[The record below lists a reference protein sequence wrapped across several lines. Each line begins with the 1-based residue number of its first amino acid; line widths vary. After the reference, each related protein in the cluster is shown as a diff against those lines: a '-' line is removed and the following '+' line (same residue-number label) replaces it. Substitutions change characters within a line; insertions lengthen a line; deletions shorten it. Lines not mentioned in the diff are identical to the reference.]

1 MLLFMSKIGSFTQK
15 CLLTPPDQTSVD
27 KWRAQVSG
35 SYVQMNLFSKISK
48 YVIT

>member
-1 MLLFMSKIGSFTQK
+1 MLLLMSKIGSFTEN
-15 CLLTPPDQTSVD
+15 TPLMPKQTSVD

-48 YVIT
+48 YVVN